1 MLCVYLATP
10 NNDIKRSDYDDVIL
24 ISNIPTEYSTSI
36 IEHRPDYLQEE
47 ANIRRIGFDVRVAKR
62 EFLPKFTIL
71 GQIGLNAYHLGSLFN
86 SPSQFLNLGILP
98 SIDLFS
104 GGRKTAFLKFKK
116 YQYEEAMN
124 SYQKT
129 ILESIKELNSGLIE
143 YNTAIKN
150 YNETADRLNTQK
162 KIFTLVNDK
171 NQIGAS
177 SELEVLYAKEAYL
190 DVQKEEVSNKINS
203 VISII
208 GLYKA
213 SGGVD
218 LNKINE
224 NI

>member
-1 MLCVYLATP
+1 
-10 NNDIKRSDYDDVIL
+10 
-24 ISNIPTEYSTSI
+24 
-36 IEHRPDYLQEE
+36 
-47 ANIRRIGFDVRVAKR
+47 
-62 EFLPKFTIL
+62 
-71 GQIGLNAYHLGSLFN
+71 
-86 SPSQFLNLGILP
+86 
-98 SIDLFS
+98 
-104 GGRKTAFLKFKK
+104 
-116 YQYEEAMN
+116 MN

-143 YNTAIKN
+143 YNIAIKN